1 MAAKKKDKVKQIEK
15 IADKILS
22 MMGTKAKASVS
33 EDSENEA
40 FVVEIDTEAET
51 GLLIGHRGETL
62 NSLQSAIG
70 MIYKQESGDWA
81 RIVVNVGDWRQKQEE
96 YLKELALQTAERA
109 KETGE
114 PQILYNL
121 SPAQRRIIH
130 LTLSEDKDIA
140 TESQG
145 EDRERYLVVKTAKG
159 SSPAPKA

>member
-1 MAAKKKDKVKQIEK
+1 MEAKKKDKVKQIAEN
-15 IADKILS
+15 ADKILGL
-22 MMGTKAKASVS
+22 MGTKAKASAS
-33 EDSENEA
+33 KGPDEETY
-40 FVVEIDTEAET
+40 VVEIDTEAET

-114 PQILYNL
+114 
-121 SPAQRRIIH
+121 
-130 LTLSEDKDIA
+130 D
-140 TESQG
+140 
-145 EDRERYLVVKTAKG
+145 
-159 SSPAPKA
+159 